1 VCVHLE
7 ITKTEDVCILTETTQ
22 TKPGRNARAC
32 SFRHE
37 PGWGRPWHG
46 LDASLEGGGKAAA
59 MSLSRPATQTTPVR
73 KPLGASA
80 HRVWP
85 RDGARAT
92 VCIMMLCIRAAVI
105 VGCATPM
112 SHVASSW
119 RTPGEQKI
127 SPRGDEPCHG
137 SLCLTKEDGHEEGM
151 DRGRTLKMNRGSG
164 LLVLSA
170 VAAGLGN
177 SLDSISVLSFIAPAL
192 ALLSLACL
200 TSFEWEHRGGSP
212 VPTGPLPW
220 RISSG
225 DVPSVARTDARVAY
239 AYALFIGA
247 QSLGFALGFAAA
259 LVPDMPLATSVI
271 GVWVCG
277 LGIWSLM
284 TGLVYLPTLR
294 LWARLGPESLLRIY
308 VFPLL
313 HATVSI
319 AIIGRTIST
328 FQVPAASVVDI
339 APLRMLGSVFGLIG
353 IDWVVSLSAALI
365 SEHTLYLVGA
375 PAQASLLVLS
385 PRALP
390 RASFLAL
397 GQLMLLLVMGG
408 IFEKA
413 PGMWQET
420 IAKQVASSSSI
431 NASCLIHRRQPSGGE
446 DGGWM
451 GEQTALRIAAL
462 DDIIVWS
469 EEAAVVETEAE
480 EDTLISSV
488 RAMLAGSSKTYVAL
502 NYLKKV
508 GVYGNYSN
516 LSVLMCPKGKI
527 AWYKAKAYPV
537 PVVEAEVCEYS

>member
-1 VCVHLE
+1 
-7 ITKTEDVCILTETTQ
+7 
-22 TKPGRNARAC
+22 
-32 SFRHE
+32 
-37 PGWGRPWHG
+37 
-46 LDASLEGGGKAAA
+46 
-59 MSLSRPATQTTPVR
+59 
-73 KPLGASA
+73 
-80 HRVWP
+80 
-85 RDGARAT
+85 
-92 VCIMMLCIRAAVI
+92 
-105 VGCATPM
+105 
-112 SHVASSW
+112 
-119 RTPGEQKI
+119 
-127 SPRGDEPCHG
+127 
-137 SLCLTKEDGHEEGM
+137 LTKRTAKERAM

-200 TSFEWEHRGGSP
+200 TSFEWAEHRA
-212 VPTGPLPW
+212 VPTGSLPW
-220 RISSG
+220 RIRAA
-225 DVPSVARTDARVAY
+225 DAPSVARTDARVAY

-365 SEHTLYLVGA
+365 SEHTLYLVA
-375 PAQASLLVLS
+375 PAQVSFLILS

-397 GQLMLLLVMGG
+397 GLLLLLLVVGG

-413 PGMWQET
+413 PGLWQET
-420 IAKQVASSSSI
+420 IAQQVASSSSI
-431 NASCLIHRRQPSGGE
+431 SASCLIHRRQPSADK
-446 DGGWM
+446 DGGWLAA
-451 GEQTALRIAAL
+451 QTALRIAAL
-462 DDIIVWS
+462 DDIVVWS

-488 RAMLAGSSKTYVAL
+488 RAMLAGSAKTYVAL

-537 PVVEAEVCEYS
+537 PVVEAEVCEYL

>member
-1 VCVHLE
+1 
-7 ITKTEDVCILTETTQ
+7 
-22 TKPGRNARAC
+22 
-32 SFRHE
+32 
-37 PGWGRPWHG
+37 
-46 LDASLEGGGKAAA
+46 
-59 MSLSRPATQTTPVR
+59 
-73 KPLGASA
+73 
-80 HRVWP
+80 
-85 RDGARAT
+85 
-92 VCIMMLCIRAAVI
+92 
-105 VGCATPM
+105 
-112 SHVASSW
+112 
-119 RTPGEQKI
+119 
-127 SPRGDEPCHG
+127 
-137 SLCLTKEDGHEEGM
+137 M
-151 DRGRTLKMNRGSG
+151 DRGNG
-164 LLVLSA
+164 LVVLSA

-200 TSFEWEHRGGSP
+200 TSFEWAEHRA
-212 VPTGPLPW
+212 VPTGSLPW
-220 RISSG
+220 RIRAA
-225 DVPSVARTDARVAY
+225 DAPSVARTDARVVY

-277 LGIWSLM
+277 LGIWSLT

-319 AIIGRTIST
+319 AIIGRSIST

-365 SEHTLYLVGA
+365 SEHTLYLVA
-375 PAQASLLVLS
+375 PAQVSFLILS

-397 GQLMLLLVMGG
+397 GLLLLLLVVGG

-413 PGMWQET
+413 PGLWQET
-420 IAKQVASSSSI
+420 IAQQVASSSSI
-431 NASCLIHRRQPSGGE
+431 SASCLIHRRQPSADK
-446 DGGWM
+446 DGGWLAA
-451 GEQTALRIAAL
+451 QTALRIAAL
-462 DDIIVWS
+462 DDIVVWS

-480 EDTLISSV
+480 EDTLLSAVS
-488 RAMLAGSSKTYVAL
+488 AMLAGS
-502 NYLKKV
+502 N
-508 GVYGNYSN
+508 
-516 LSVLMCPKGKI
+516 
-527 AWYKAKAYPV
+527 
-537 PVVEAEVCEYS
+537 

>member
-1 VCVHLE
+1 M
-7 ITKTEDVCILTETTQ
+7 
-22 TKPGRNARAC
+22 P
-32 SFRHE
+32 
-37 PGWGRPWHG
+37 
-46 LDASLEGGGKAAA
+46 
-59 MSLSRPATQTTPVR
+59 LSWPATQTTPVS

-85 RDGARAT
+85 PDGGPAT
-92 VCIMMLCIRAAVI
+92 VCIMMMCIRAAVI
-105 VGCATPM
+105 VGCATPT

-119 RTPGEQKI
+119 RTREQKKQKK
-127 SPRGDEPCHG
+127 SFG
-137 SLCLTKEDGHEEGM
+137 SLCLTKRTAKERAM

-200 TSFEWEHRGGSP
+200 TSFEWAEHRA
-212 VPTGPLPW
+212 VPTGSLPW
-220 RISSG
+220 RIRAA
-225 DVPSVARTDARVAY
+225 DAPSVARTDARVVY

-277 LGIWSLM
+277 LGIWSLT

-328 FQVPAASVVDI
+328 FQVSAASVVDI

-365 SEHTLYLVGA
+365 SEHTLFLVA
-375 PAQASLLVLS
+375 PTQASLLVLS

-397 GQLMLLLVMGG
+397 GQLMLLLVVGG

-420 IAKQVASSSSI
+420 IAQQVASSSSI

-462 DDIIVWS
+462 DDIVVWS

-488 RAMLAGSSKTYVAL
+488 RAMLAGSAKTYVAL

-537 PVVEAEVCEYS
+537 PVVEAEVCEYL

>member
-1 VCVHLE
+1 M
-7 ITKTEDVCILTETTQ
+7 
-22 TKPGRNARAC
+22 P
-32 SFRHE
+32 
-37 PGWGRPWHG
+37 
-46 LDASLEGGGKAAA
+46 
-59 MSLSRPATQTTPVR
+59 LSWPATQTTPVS

-85 RDGARAT
+85 PDGGPAT
-92 VCIMMLCIRAAVI
+92 VCIMMMCIRAAVI
-105 VGCATPM
+105 VGCATPT

-119 RTPGEQKI
+119 RTREQKKQKK
-127 SPRGDEPCHG
+127 SFG
-137 SLCLTKEDGHEEGM
+137 SLCLTKRTAKERAM

-200 TSFEWEHRGGSP
+200 TSFEWVEHRGGSP

-294 LWARLGPESLLRIY
+294 LWARLGPESLLRVY

-328 FQVPAASVVDI
+328 FQVSAASVVDI

-365 SEHTLYLVGA
+365 SEHTLFLVA
-375 PAQASLLVLS
+375 PTQASLLVLS

-397 GQLMLLLVMGG
+397 GQLMLLLVVGG

-420 IAKQVASSSSI
+420 IAQQVASSSSI

-462 DDIIVWS
+462 DDIVVWS

-488 RAMLAGSSKTYVAL
+488 RAMLAGSAKTYVAL

-537 PVVEAEVCEYS
+537 PVVEAEVCEYL